1 MNDMAASA
9 DSLSLPPAVPAAA
22 MWLPGSALN
31 CYVGDA
37 TMRDWLL
44 TPGLLTQRI
53 REAAGDGFAMHCL
66 REELLHGEHVRE
78 IDMCCD
84 DVVWMFAHTRIPAPT
99 LADHPWLGQIGD
111 RTLGEVLVGRESVQ
125 REDFRYAQLYPESWL
140 AERVLHHARLPRQ
153 PLWVRHSVFKIGAS
167 PFALYEAFLPAIGRR
182 GSADTQYHR

>member
-9 DSLSLPPAVPAAA
+9 DSLSLPPAVSAAA
-22 MWLPGSALN
+22 MWLPASALN

-37 TMRDWLL
+37 AMRDWLL

-53 REAAGDGFAMHCL
+53 REAAGDGFAMHYL
-66 REELLHGEHVRE
+66 REGLLHGEHVRE

-84 DVVWMFAHTRIPAPT
+84 DVVWMFAHTRIPTST
-99 LADHPWLGQIGD
+99 LAAHPWLGQIGG
-111 RTLGEVLVGRESVQ
+111 RTLGEALAGRESVQ

-153 PLWVRHSVFKIGAS
+153 PLWVRHSAFKIGAS
-167 PFALYEAFLPAIGRR
+167 PFDLYEAFLPAIGRR
-182 GSADTQYHR
+182 GSADT